1 MLSVAHPPKPYV
13 IKEHSLEWNNEEE
26 SHILCINSKR
36 DQEDFEMLSASV
48 KWRLV

>member
-13 IKEHSLEWNNEEE
+13 IKEHLLEWNNEEE

-36 DQEDFEMLSASV
+36 DQEDFEMLSPSV